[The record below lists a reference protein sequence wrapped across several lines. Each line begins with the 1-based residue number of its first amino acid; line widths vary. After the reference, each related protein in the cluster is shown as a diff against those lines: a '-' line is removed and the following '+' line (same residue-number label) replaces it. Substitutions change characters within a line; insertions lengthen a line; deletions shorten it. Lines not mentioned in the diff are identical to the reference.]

1 MEKVEINPQPMSQA
15 AFDKNLSPFACVH
28 CGAHST
34 KQMEIQMRKSHNA
47 WVQGSPFT
55 CDNCGNSISII
66 ESSLTVLPSSVP
78 MLEKD
83 NIKTT
88 TWFHATNIY
97 NWLEEVSFDYGDED
111 DDMIRPYVH
120 VGSKDAALELGKWKY
135 LEENDNDDDMFYLW
149 EVTLN
154 VEAILADG
162 ILEDRDEWLDEVTD
176 TARKAL
182 GADAIR
188 YLNKWE
194 SSGSISLLVDPRYL
208 TAVRVD
214 EVGIDTFFD
223 FAA

>member
-1 MEKVEINPQPMSQA
+1 MVEINPALMSQA
-15 AFDKNLSPFACVH
+15 AFDNALSPFACAH
-28 CGAHST
+28 CGTHST
-34 KQMEIQMRKSHNA
+34 KNTEIQMRYSHNA

-55 CDNCGNSISII
+55 CECGKSMSIS
-66 ESSLTVLPSSVP
+66 ECNLTVLPSSAP
-78 MLEKD
+78 MLDKE
-83 NIKTT
+83 IAKTA

-97 NWLEEVSFDYGDED
+97 NWLDEVSFDYGDED

-135 LEENDNDDDMFYLW
+135 LEENDDDDDMFYLW

-162 ILEDRDEWLDEVTD
+162 VLEDHNDWLYEVID
-176 TARKAL
+176 SARKTL

-194 SSGSISLLVDPRYL
+194 SAGSISLLVDPRYL